1 MASYTST
8 LNLKKPAS
16 TDAADIADI
25 NGNMDLIDAFAAAL
39 LNKTYPVGS
48 IYMSVNST
56 SPATLFGGT
65 WEAIEG
71 KFLLAA
77 GGDYSAGDTG
87 GEAEHTLTESELP
100 VMHKTMVL
108 RKLYTDG
115 FANDY
120 ALHIAT
126 GSDGTT
132 NETISA
138 NVSGPRV
145 NTAINEQK
153 AQKVSIN
160 IGGGESHNNMPPY
173 LAVYVW
179 KRTA

>member
-1 MASYTST
+1 MATYTPN

-16 TDAADIADI
+16 SDAADIADI

-65 WEAIEG
+65 WAAIEG
-71 KFLLAA
+71 RFLLAA
-77 GGDYSAGDTG
+77 GGDYSAGDIG
-87 GEAEHTLTESELP
+87 GEAEHTLTEAELP
-100 VMHKTMVL
+100 VMHKTMVF
-108 RKLYTDG
+108 RKFYTEN
-115 FANDY
+115 FANY
-120 ALHIAT
+120 YNVHIAT
-126 GSDGTT
+126 GSEGTT
-132 NETISA
+132 NEDISA

-145 NTAINEQK
+145 SSAINEQK

-160 IGGGESHNNMPPY
+160 IGGGEAHNNMPPY